1 MNFDFSDIGRHIS
14 SGSGIEQ
21 LMDDLG
27 HALASGGSDMRMLGG
42 GNPSAIPEMTAVWRD
57 EMQRLLRECPD
68 RFDRML
74 VNYDPCRGNPE
85 FIDSVVGFFNRQYGW
100 DLTPE
105 NVVVTNGGQTAFFYL
120 INLFAGTRG
129 SHRRKIL
136 LPLVPE
142 YIGYA
147 NQGFGADTFRAVK
160 PSIEYDDDLTFKY
173 RVDFDAIQ
181 LDDVAAICVSRPTN
195 PTGNVLTDDEIERLR
210 TMAAAQGIPLII
222 DNAYGAPFPNIIFG
236 DVSPPWGENT
246 ILTYSLSKLGL
257 PGTRTGIV
265 IGPPSVTQAISSINA
280 IAGLANGNIGQVLVT
295 ELLRS
300 GRIADLSKN
309 VIRPYYED
317 KSREALLLLEELMPP
332 GSYAVHA
339 SEGALFLWLRLQ
351 MPITSLELYER
362 LKRRGVLVVPGEYF
376 FFGLSES
383 WVHQHE
389 CIRMTFSMA
398 SDVVRAGIE
407 TLADEISSLQQSK

>member
-1 MNFDFSDIGRHIS
+1 MNFEFSDIGQHIS

-27 HALASGGSDMRMLGG
+27 HALASGGSNMRMLGG
-42 GNPSAIPEMTAVWRD
+42 GNPSAIPEITAVWRD
-57 EMQRLLRECPD
+57 EMQRLLTQQPD

-85 FIDSVVGFFNRQYGW
+85 FIDALVAFFNRQYGW
-100 DLTPE
+100 ELTHE

-120 INLFAGTRG
+120 INLFAGRQG
-129 SHRRKIL
+129 KRNRKIL

-160 PSIEYDDDLTFKY
+160 PTIEYEDDQTFKY
-173 RVDFDAIQ
+173 RVDFDAMQ
-181 LDDVAAICVSRPTN
+181 LDNDVAAICVSRPTN

-210 TMAAAQGIPLII
+210 LMAADRDIPLII

-236 DVSPPWGENT
+236 DVTPPWGENI

-265 IGPPSVTQAISSINA
+265 IGPPQVTQAISSINA

-295 ELLRS
+295 ELLQS
-300 GRIADLSKN
+300 GRVAELSKN
-309 VIRPYYED
+309 VIRPYYEQ
-317 KSREALLLLEELMPP
+317 KSLEALQLLEQAMPA

-351 MPITSLELYER
+351 MSITSLELYER

-376 FFGLSES
+376 FFGLREP
-383 WVHQHE
+383 WAHEHE
-389 CIRMTFSMA
+389 CIRMTFSMQ
-398 SDVVRAGIE
+398 SDVVRAGIQI
-407 TLADEISSLQQSK
+407 LADEIMSLQA

>member
-1 MNFDFSDIGRHIS
+1 M
-14 SGSGIEQ
+14 
-21 LMDDLG
+21 
-27 HALASGGSDMRMLGG
+27 
-42 GNPSAIPEMTAVWRD
+42 
-57 EMQRLLRECPD
+57 
-68 RFDRML
+68 
-74 VNYDPCRGNPE
+74 
-85 FIDSVVGFFNRQYGW
+85 
-100 DLTPE
+100 
-105 NVVVTNGGQTAFFYL
+105 
-120 INLFAGTRG
+120 
-129 SHRRKIL
+129 
-136 LPLVPE
+136 
-142 YIGYA
+142 
-147 NQGFGADTFRAVK
+147 
-160 PSIEYDDDLTFKY
+160 
-173 RVDFDAIQ
+173 
-181 LDDVAAICVSRPTN
+181 
-195 PTGNVLTDDEIERLR
+195 
-210 TMAAAQGIPLII
+210 
-222 DNAYGAPFPNIIFG
+222 
-236 DVSPPWGENT
+236 
-246 ILTYSLSKLGL
+246 
-257 PGTRTGIV
+257 
-265 IGPPSVTQAISSINA
+265 
-280 IAGLANGNIGQVLVT
+280 T

-383 WVHQHE
+383 WAHQHE